1 MPASATVI
9 WALTDSRP
17 GNNSQSTGLAA
28 ALTDASDRIEAWR
41 EVPLDYRWPVRLPS
55 CLLPATMPVARLPNG
70 TPDIIIAAGR
80 RAGLAARHFK
90 QRLGGRVKLIQL
102 MDPGAHRQDFDLLIL
117 PTHDTH
123 AAGLAAK
130 HANILLCRGAL
141 HRLTPQRIEQE
152 ARTRKPDVKAYKAPF
167 IAVVIGGSTRYG
179 EFTEAD
185 AARLARRL
193 NALAED
199 RHATLLITT
208 SRRTGQAATDSLLAG
223 LTVPHHYWLW
233 HADMTRETNPYPGM
247 LGLADEIVVTGE
259 SMSMLSEACLTGK
272 PVWIADIG
280 PAIAPKHH
288 RLHLELMEHDHA
300 MMLETPPPLA
310 FNAAPLDEMGRI
322 TGLIQQR
329 MGL

>member
-1 MPASATVI
+1 MVI
-9 WALTDSRP
+9 WALTDGRP

-28 ALTDASDRIEAWR
+28 ALTAVSSRIEAWR
-41 EVPLDYRWPVRLPS
+41 EVPLAYRWPVRLPS
-55 CLLPATMPVARLPNG
+55 CLLPSALPTAALPDG
-70 TPDIIIAAGR
+70 RPDIIIAAGR
-80 RAGLAARHFK
+80 RAGMAGRHFK
-90 QRLGGRVKLIQL
+90 QRLGGSVKLIQL
-102 MDPGAHRQDFDLLIL
+102 MDPGAHRRDFDLLIL

-123 AAGLAAK
+123 AASLAAR
-130 HANILLCRGAL
+130 HGNILLCRGAL
-141 HRLTPQRIEQE
+141 HRLTLEQIEKE
-152 ARTRKPDVKAYKAPF
+152 ARIRKPDVKAYKAPF
-167 IAVVIGGSTRYG
+167 IAVIIGGGTRYG
-179 EFTEAD
+179 EFGPTEA
-185 AARLARRL
+185 AALAHRL

-199 RHATLLITT
+199 RKATLLITT
-208 SRRTGQAATDSLLAG
+208 SRRTGQAATDSLLAA

-310 FNAAPLDEMGRI
+310 FNAAPLNEMARI